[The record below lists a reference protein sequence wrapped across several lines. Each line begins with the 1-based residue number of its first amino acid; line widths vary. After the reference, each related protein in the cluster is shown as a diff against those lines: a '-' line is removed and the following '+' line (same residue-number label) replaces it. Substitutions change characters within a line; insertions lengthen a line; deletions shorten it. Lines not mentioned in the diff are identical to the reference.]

1 MIRKLLSIF
10 LDLFLGPIVKQ
21 PVSLSLNIVFINFP
35 SFPPVESSKDFASVN
50 LVKGLYSRAVI
61 SNFLKGNISLSIIS
75 SSILILIIL
84 LE

>member
-1 MIRKLLSIF
+1 M
-10 LDLFLGPIVKQ
+10 DLFLGPIIKQ
-21 PVSLSLNIVFINFP
+21 PVSLSLKIEFINFP
-35 SFPPVESSKDFASVN
+35 SFPPVESSNDFASVN

-61 SNFLKGNISLSIIS
+61 SNYLKGNINLSIIS

>member
-1 MIRKLLSIF
+1 M
-10 LDLFLGPIVKQ
+10 DLFLGPIIKQ
-21 PVSLSLNIVFINFP
+21 PVSLSLKTEFINFP
-35 SFPPVESSKDFASVN
+35 NFPPVKSSKDLASVN

>member
-1 MIRKLLSIF
+1 M
-10 LDLFLGPIVKQ
+10 KQ
-21 PVSLSLNIVFINFP
+21 PVSLSLNIEFINFP

-75 SSILILIIL
+75 SSILIFIIL
-84 LE
+84 FE